1 MNDYATL
8 DLETSKVSVNMDT
21 IITISPVALT
31 KLKELRGEEP
41 DADKL
46 GLRIAITSPPGQA
59 FVYDLTF
66 EEFLKAAFNE
76 EVRTID
82 GLKIIIPNK
91 DTSLLR
97 GAKLDY
103 DEQKGLTLNN
113 SHRPKTEAVE
123 GLVHDDELS
132 TMIDAIVI
140 AEVNPMLKAHGG
152 FVTYR
157 GHDTKGT
164 AYVTMGG
171 GCHGCSL
178 STQTMLEGVEK
189 IIAEQIKDI
198 SSIRDLT
205 DHTTGENP
213 YYR

>member
-1 MNDYATL
+1 
-8 DLETSKVSVNMDT
+8 MDT
-21 IITISPVALT
+21 IITITPVAMA

-82 GLKIIIPNK
+82 GLKVIIPGK
-91 DTSLLR
+91 DVSLLR

-113 SHRPKTEAVE
+113 SNRPKAGAVE
-123 GLVHDDELS
+123 GLVQDDELS
-132 TMIDAIVI
+132 TKIDAIVT
-140 AEVNPMLKAHGG
+140 AEVNPMLAAHGG

-157 GHDTKGT
+157 GHDKEGT
-164 AYVTMGG
+164 AYITMGG

-178 STQTMLEGVEK
+178 SAQTMLEGVDK
-189 IIAEQIKDI
+189 IITAQIEGI
-198 SSIRDLT
+198 SFVRDLT
-205 DHTTGENP
+205 DHTTGANP